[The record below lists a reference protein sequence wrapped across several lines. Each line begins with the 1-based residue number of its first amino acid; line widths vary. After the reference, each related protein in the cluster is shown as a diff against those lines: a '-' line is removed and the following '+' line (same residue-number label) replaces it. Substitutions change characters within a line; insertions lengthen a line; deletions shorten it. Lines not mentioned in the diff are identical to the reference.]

1 VDPSIRALILTS
13 YDDDEALV
21 SAILAGAVGYLLK
34 QVTGQDLIS
43 AIHQAAAGNSM
54 IDPSLRA
61 RRLDRV
67 RTGPPR
73 PAELEGL
80 TDQQLRLLELIG
92 EGLTNRQIAER
103 MSAAEKTVKNYTS
116 LVYEKLGLAGRAQ
129 AAVLAARVLD
139 HPRSPAEMSA

>member
-1 VDPSIRALILTS
+1 MDPSIRALILTS

-103 MSAAEKTVKNYTS
+103 MSVAEKTVKNYTS
-116 LVYEKLGLAGRAQ
+116 LV
-129 AAVLAARVLD
+129 
-139 HPRSPAEMSA
+139 